1 MSDTPLSR
9 GGSSGIEP
17 YYQDDAVTIYHADC
31 WPLVASLERP
41 ALVLTD
47 PPYGIAERT
56 DRHSKGRDN
65 PVGGRHNGQPTITA
79 RDFPPVHGD
88 DVPFDPVPL
97 LAFGR
102 VVLFGANHY
111 ANRLPASPTWLVW
124 DKLDGLRTDKRII
137 GLDDNADVEL
147 AWSNVGGPA
156 RLVSHRWK
164 GLIKASERD
173 ERRVHPT
180 QKPVALM
187 AHIIAWLT
195 KPGDLIL
202 DPYMGSGST
211 LRAAKDLGRRAIGV
225 EIEESYCE
233 VAAQRMC
240 QEVMDFGEAA

>member
-1 MSDTPLSR
+1 MSLKS
-9 GGSSGIEP
+9 GGVSGIQP

-41 ALVLTD
+41 DLVLTD

-56 DRHSKGRDN
+56 DRAAKGRGN
-65 PVGGRHNGQPTITA
+65 LA
-79 RDFPPVHGD
+79 RSNDFAPVHGD

-111 ANRLPASPTWLVW
+111 ANRLPASATWLVW
-124 DKLDGLRTDKRII
+124 DKLDGLRTDKRLV
-137 GLDDNADVEL
+137 GFDDNADVEL
-147 AWSNVGGPA
+147 AWTNIGGPA
-156 RLVSHRWK
+156 RIVSHRWK
-164 GLIKASERD
+164 GMVKASERD
-173 ERRVHPT
+173 DQRVHPT

-225 EIEESYCE
+225 EIEERYCE
-233 VAAQRMC
+233 AAANRMC
-240 QEVMDFGEAA
+240 QEVMDFGDAA